1 MKKNVW
7 IKEFYTEENDTNIS
21 LRVKDYI
28 YHSKTE
34 YQMIDIVETED
45 WGKVFF
51 LDNVV
56 MTCEKYEF
64 VYHEMIAHVPLFAH
78 PNPKKAL
85 IIGGGD
91 GGTAREILKHTD
103 IEKVDM
109 VEIDGGVVE
118 AAKAYLPTLSK
129 SFEDS
134 RLELIIG
141 DGIEFVKDKRGI
153 YDLAIVDSTDPVG
166 PAEGLFGENFYRD
179 LYHSLSDDGFFVC
192 QSESPFYY
200 AEFQKRLVNTLKKI
214 FPAVY
219 VYTAT
224 IPMYPGSLW
233 TFTVGSKKI
242 NPKIISKKEKLDK
255 YELKY
260 YNYDIH
266 EACFALPEF
275 VKKIFK

>member
-1 MKKNVW
+1 MKKNIW
-7 IKEFYTEENDTNIS
+7 IKEYYTDKKDTNIS
-21 LRVKDYI
+21 LRIKDYI
-28 YHSKTE
+28 LHSKTK
-34 YQMIDIVETED
+34 YQTIDIVDTED
-45 WGKVFF
+45 WGRVFF

-64 VYHEMIAHVPLFAH
+64 IYHEMISHVPLFAH
-78 PNPKKAL
+78 PNPKNAL

-91 GGTAREILKHTD
+91 GGTAREILKHQN

-109 VEIDGGVVE
+109 VEIDEGVLE
-118 AAKAYLPTLSK
+118 AAKTHLPLLSK
-129 SFEDS
+129 SFDDD
-134 RLELIIG
+134 RLNLIVG
-141 DGIEFVKDKRGI
+141 DGIEFVKDKRNA
-153 YDLAIVDSTDPVG
+153 YDLVIVDSTDPVG
-166 PAEGLFGENFYRD
+166 PAEGLFGESFYRD

-200 AEFQKRLVNTLKKI
+200 EEFQKRLLGTLRMI
-214 FPAVY
+214 FPSVY

-242 NPKIISKKEKLDK
+242 DPRNISKKEKLDK

-260 YNYDIH
+260 YNYGIH
-266 EACFALPEF
+266 EASFALPEF
-275 VKKIFK
+275 MKKIY